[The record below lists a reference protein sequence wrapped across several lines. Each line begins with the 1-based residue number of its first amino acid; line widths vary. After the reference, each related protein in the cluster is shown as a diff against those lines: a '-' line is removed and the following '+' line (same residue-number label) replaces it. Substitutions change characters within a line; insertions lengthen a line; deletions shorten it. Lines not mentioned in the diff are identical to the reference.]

1 MCDSLCTEVGKSP
14 LDIHHYRGRKNCNV
28 LNVDNNGRTAKKRLA
43 ELVNALNL
51 ALTFGADQPMLYT
64 YNSFYRKYS
73 YIRILYF
80 VFFFFVYVVFPVL
93 CRYRRGALG
102 YIRNRKTEEKNHPK
116 PQNRKKIRPKPK
128 TAYKTVKNRYS
139 GDKWGIQSKLN

>member
-28 LNVDNNGRTAKKRLA
+28 LNVDNNRRTAKKRLA

-80 VFFFFVYVVFPVL
+80 FFSYMLFSQF
-93 CRYRRGALG
+93 CAA
-102 YIRNRKTEEKNHPK
+102 TEETFYLGK
-116 PQNRKKIRPKPK
+116 
-128 TAYKTVKNRYS
+128 YKTSQNV
-139 GDKWGIQSKLN
+139 D